1 MKIVAYLM
9 LSGNCE
15 EALNFY
21 KEVLNGEIVFL
32 QRYKDAVGMPV
43 ADEDKEKVLHAQL
56 EFGEN
61 KLYFSDSNKHQP
73 LKVGN
78 NVSLTLEFEDEGEQQ
93 RVFDL
98 LAKDGQVQMPLEDQF
113 WGAKFGSVID
123 KFGFY
128 WSLNCNK

>member
-15 EALNFY
+15 EALDFY
-21 KEVLNGEIVFL
+21 KEVLNGEVVFL
-32 QRYKDAVGMPV
+32 QRYKEAVGMPV

-56 EFGEN
+56 VFGEN
-61 KLYFSDSNKHQP
+61 KLYFSDSGAHQP
-73 LKVGN
+73 VKVGN
-78 NVSLTLEFEDEGEQQ
+78 NVSLTLEFEDGEEQQ

-98 LAKDGQVQMPLEDQF
+98 LAKEGQVQMPLEDQF

-128 WSLNCNK
+128 WSLNYSK